1 MNVLKKILISTV
13 HHPNVLNDELIIIVN
28 ELKKIFD
35 DVYVSVSTVTDTPL
49 LGIFKEMHI
58 KYLLI
63 PPHGAAGAR

>member
-1 MNVLKKILISTV
+1 MKKILISTV